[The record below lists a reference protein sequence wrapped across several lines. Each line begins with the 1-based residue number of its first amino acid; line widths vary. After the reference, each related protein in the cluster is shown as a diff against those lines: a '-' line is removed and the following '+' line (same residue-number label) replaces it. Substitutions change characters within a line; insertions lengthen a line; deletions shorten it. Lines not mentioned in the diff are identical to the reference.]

1 MAGVTVFKSTTD
13 QYPLNVGGPKGQN
26 AFVGIQQ
33 IHFTGLTGLVGT
45 SFGFNPAIT
54 ATRTTTG
61 CYDLAFPSAK
71 QVSIIPNVR
80 GPTGLSDYRAKIR
93 DINQYSGTAK
103 LHITKPA
110 GLIASGHSA
119 PSMSAQVCNPPSGM
133 CVELMFFVS
142 PTVEY

>member
-1 MAGVTVFKSTTD
+1 MTVPVFKSNAE
-13 QYPLNVGGPKGQN
+13 QFPLNVAGPKGQN

-45 SFGFNPAIT
+45 CFGMIPLIT

-61 CYDLAFPSAK
+61 CYDLKFPSAK
-71 QVSIIPNVR
+71 QISIIANVR
-80 GPTGLSDYRAKIR
+80 GPTGLADYSAKVCN
-93 DINQYSGTAK
+93 INQYSGTAK
-103 LHITKPA
+103 LNITKPH

-119 PSMSAQVCNPPSGM
+119 PSMAPMVCNPPSGM
-133 CVELMFFVS
+133 IAELMFFVS